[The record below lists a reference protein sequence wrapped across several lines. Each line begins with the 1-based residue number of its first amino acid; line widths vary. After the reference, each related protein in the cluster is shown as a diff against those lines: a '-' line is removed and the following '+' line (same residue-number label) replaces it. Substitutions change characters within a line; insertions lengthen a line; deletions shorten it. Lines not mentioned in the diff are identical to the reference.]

1 MNIVI
6 FGIQGS
12 GKGTQAQLL
21 VKKYHLALFE
31 AGAECRRLASE
42 DSELG
47 RKVKEIID
55 GGDLV
60 PSNVIIE
67 ILDAFLSK
75 VPATQNVI
83 FDGIPRNP
91 DQQVEFDR
99 ILKKWNRDFIA
110 LNIELPE
117 EETIKRLLARGR
129 HDDKPEIITNRIKIF
144 VRDTAPII
152 EAYRAQNK
160 IININGNQSIEQV
173 DLEINNKLAPYLN
186 K

>member
-12 GKGTQAQLL
+12 GKGTQAQILAE
-21 VKKYHLALFE
+21 KHQMALFE
-31 AGAECRRLASE
+31 AGAECRRLAAENS
-42 DSELG
+42 DLG
-47 RKVKEIID
+47 HKVKEIIE

-60 PSNVIIE
+60 PSSIIIE
-67 ILDAFLSK
+67 ILDSFLSK
-75 VPATQNVI
+75 TPSEKGVI

-91 DQQVEFDR
+91 DQQVEFDQ
-99 ILKKWNRDFIA
+99 IMKKWNRDFIA

-129 HDDKPEIITNRIKIF
+129 HDDKPEVITNRIKIF

-152 EAYRAQNK
+152 ESYRSQNK
-160 IININGNQSIEQV
+160 VININGNQTIEQV
-173 DLEINNKLAPYLN
+173 AQEIATKLNPHLN